1 MRRSL
6 VVTLITATVAMACKD
21 SRTPADSA
29 GAAGGQTT
37 AASATPAPASGG
49 VTIASPTEGATT
61 GTDVTVTLRA
71 QGVQIAKADG
81 AKVEGVG
88 HYHLFLDT
96 IPTADNTPIPPNSA
110 KIVHIGSGDSSYTF
124 KALTPGPHR
133 IIAVIGYGDHSPM
146 SAARDTVTFV
156 VKK

>member
-1 MRRSL
+1 
-6 VVTLITATVAMACKD
+6 
-21 SRTPADSA
+21 
-29 GAAGGQTT
+29 
-37 AASATPAPASGG
+37 
-49 VTIASPTEGATT
+49 
-61 GTDVTVTLRA
+61 
-71 QGVQIAKADG
+71 
-81 AKVEGVG
+81 VG
-88 HYHLFLDT
+88 HHHLFLDT